1 MCTILKD
8 FRLNMR
14 VSLDVKG
21 SPFSDYDSCIEA
33 LFIFM
38 LLGFLGEVCI
48 AVPKNF
54 AYCKKYI
61 WQKYE

>member
-8 FRLNMR
+8 FRLNMH

-21 SPFSDYDSCIEA
+21 SPFSDYDSCTEA

-38 LLGFLGEVCI
+38 WFLLGFLGEVCI
-48 AVPKNF
+48 AAPKSF

-61 WQKYE
+61 W